1 MGHACEVSSVLMACA
16 WGVHGVCMGARLF
29 GVVQVDVAEQ
39 AGAIARRPT
48 LVLWHRLRSEK
59 ANEQKAKGDVE
70 VGRGAQRDELSVERG
85 PVVRLFRA
93 PCHQHGHARRRVNRT
108 HERCRGQ
115 TRALCWRRGLG
126 KAEWAAAW
134 QG

>member
-1 MGHACEVSSVLMACA
+1 
-16 WGVHGVCMGARLF
+16 MGARLF
-29 GVVQVDVAEQ
+29 VVVQVDVAEQ
-39 AGAIARRPT
+39 AGAIARRPA

-108 HERCRGQ
+108 HERAVVDKHARSAG
-115 TRALCWRRGLG
+115 AGVSAKLSGRRPGRVSL
-126 KAEWAAAW
+126 K
-134 QG
+134 